1 MRVRVFP
8 VDVSVCVT
16 CLLSV
21 TNSTFSL
28 TSDIPRFSQS
38 KTQSHTHNTP
48 IPTHSHL
55 HMFTRYSPYICR
67 LLFLIFKWLFFFY
80 FLLIHFLWV
89 VLFAL
94 YFRFFI
100 LFSFLFL
107 VLYVFFVSENPC
119 VALVVVVSLNRY
131 YYICICTRTFYIYIH
146 ISSQYE
152 RTVAQSNIFMTTR
165 EFINDATILKENLNL
180 LGSKTF
186 LLYVSRMKTYCF
198 IFSSKMLDMFV
209 YKQKHTSLP
218 KNFLFKYH
226 TCMLEL
232 FFRLFRNLV
241 IGLEGIFS
249 DVNIT

>member
-1 MRVRVFP
+1 MYVRVSVFMWGCEYFLLMW
-8 VDVSVCVT
+8 VCVWLAY
-16 CLLSV
+16 CLWL
-21 TNSTFSL
+21 
-28 TSDIPRFSQS
+28 IQRFRWLLIFHDFRSQ
-38 KTQSHTHNTP
+38 KLSHTHNTP

-100 LFSFLFL
+100 FFSFLFL

-131 YYICICTRTFYIYIH
+131 YYICICTCTFYIYIH

-152 RTVAQSNIFMTTR
+152 RTVTQS
-165 EFINDATILKENLNL
+165 
-180 LGSKTF
+180 SKQYVTF
-186 LLYVSRMKTYCF
+186 LWKS
-198 IFSSKMLDMFV
+198 
-209 YKQKHTSLP
+209 
-218 KNFLFKYH
+218 
-226 TCMLEL
+226 
-232 FFRLFRNLV
+232 
-241 IGLEGIFS
+241 
-249 DVNIT
+249 